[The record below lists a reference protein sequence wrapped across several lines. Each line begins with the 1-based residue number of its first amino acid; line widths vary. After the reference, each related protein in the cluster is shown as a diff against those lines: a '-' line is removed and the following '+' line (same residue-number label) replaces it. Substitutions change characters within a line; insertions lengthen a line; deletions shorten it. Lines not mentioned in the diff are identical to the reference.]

1 VNKFKALS
9 LQKITFMSKSKIIIA
24 IDGHSSCG
32 KSTISKEVA
41 KKLEYTYVDSGAMYR
56 AVTLFAL
63 RNKLISDGVVNSAEL
78 IKRLPEIHISFNFN
92 PKEQKS
98 DTFLNG
104 ENIENEIREL
114 EVSNNVSPVATIK
127 EVRAALVEIQKR
139 LGKERGIVMD
149 GRDIGTVVYP
159 DAELK
164 LFVTASA
171 AIRAQRRYDELTAKG
186 SAVSYEEILKNVEER
201 DYIDQ
206 NRAESPLKKAED
218 AIVLDNSNMTREE
231 QLNWVLDKVK
241 NLLHE
246 D

>member
-1 VNKFKALS
+1 
-9 LQKITFMSKSKIIIA
+9 MSQSKIIIA

-32 KSTISKEVA
+32 KSTISKYLA
-41 KKLEYTYVDSGAMYR
+41 KRLGYTYVDSGAMYR

-63 RNKLISDGVVNSAEL
+63 RNKLISNGVVNSSEL
-78 IKRLPEIHISFNFN
+78 IKRLPEIHISFKFN

-127 EVRAALVEIQKR
+127 EVRAALVEIQKG

-159 DAELK
+159 NAELK

-171 AIRAQRRYDELTAKG
+171 TIRAQRRYDELTAKG

>member
-1 VNKFKALS
+1 MD
-9 LQKITFMSKSKIIIA
+9 QSKIIIA
-24 IDGHSSCG
+24 VDGHSSCG

-41 KKLEYTYVDSGAMYR
+41 KMLEYTYVDSGSMYR

-63 RNKLISDGVVNSAEL
+63 RNNLINNGIVNSHEL
-78 IKRLPEIHISFNFN
+78 VKRLPEIHISFKYN
-92 PKEQKS
+92 PKDQKS

-104 ENIENEIREL
+104 ENVEKEIREL

-127 EVRAALVEIQKR
+127 EVRAALVEIQKE

-164 LFVTASA
+164 LFVTASPT
-171 AIRAQRRYDELTAKG
+171 IRAQRRFDELTAKG
-186 SAVSYEEILKNVEER
+186 SAVLYEEILKNVEER

-218 AIVLDNSNMTREE
+218 AIVLDNSNMTRKE
-231 QLNWVLDKVK
+231 QLDWVLGKVK
-241 NLLHE
+241 KLLYE

>member
-1 VNKFKALS
+1 MD
-9 LQKITFMSKSKIIIA
+9 QSKIIIA
-24 IDGHSSCG
+24 VDGHSSCG

-41 KKLEYTYVDSGAMYR
+41 KMLEYTYVDSGSMYR

-63 RNKLISDGVVNSAEL
+63 RNNLIINGIVNSHEL
-78 IKRLPEIHISFNFN
+78 IKRLPDIHISFKYN
-92 PKEQKS
+92 PKDQKS

-104 ENIENEIREL
+104 ENVEKEIREL

-127 EVRAALVEIQKR
+127 EVRAALVEIQKE

-164 LFVTASA
+164 LFVTASPT
-171 AIRAQRRYDELTAKG
+171 IRAQRRFDELTAKG
-186 SAVSYEEILKNVEER
+186 SIVSFDEILKNVEER

-218 AIVLDNSNMTREE
+218 AIELDNSNMTREE

>member
-1 VNKFKALS
+1 MD
-9 LQKITFMSKSKIIIA
+9 QSKIIIA
-24 IDGHSSCG
+24 VDGHSSCG

-41 KKLEYTYVDSGAMYR
+41 KMLEYTYVDSGSMYR

-63 RNKLISDGVVNSAEL
+63 RNNLIINGIVNSHEL
-78 IKRLPEIHISFNFN
+78 IKRLPDIHISFKYN
-92 PKEQKS
+92 PKDQKS

-104 ENIENEIREL
+104 ENVEKEIREL

-127 EVRAALVEIQKR
+127 EVRAALVEIQKE

-164 LFVTASA
+164 LFVTASPT
-171 AIRAQRRYDELTAKG
+171 IRAQRRFDELTAKG
-186 SAVSYEEILKNVEER
+186 SIVSFDEILKNVEER